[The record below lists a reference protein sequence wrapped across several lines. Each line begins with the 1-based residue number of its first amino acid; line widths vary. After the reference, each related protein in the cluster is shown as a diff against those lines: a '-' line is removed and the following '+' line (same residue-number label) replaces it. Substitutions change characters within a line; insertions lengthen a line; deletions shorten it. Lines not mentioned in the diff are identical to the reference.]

1 MSGKFAHGVW
11 TGDRAIFL
19 YGRSALAYSPASRDW
34 QTLPDIPP
42 NAGTGVVVWT
52 GERLFVWGGGREGAL
67 TNTRGAMFEPATD
80 RWVSIAPAPFGL
92 NLASGVWT
100 GDEVIVF
107 GSLLNN
113 RNIAPTRTSVGEAY
127 DPSTGHWRE
136 LPASRLSRQATSA
149 VWLGRRMLAWD
160 YEGGWQL
167 YDSAANTW
175 TDKRRTPFEPSE
187 CYPDSVSLTGR
198 AFGWYCGQAARFG
211 LRSHTWRL
219 VHDGPLRRT
228 IYSPAYQSDLALW
241 RFADLVAAGDVIV
254 LPLTGITLAKNGEAC
269 YGCAGA
275 SHSLWAYR
283 PG

>member
-92 NLASGVWT
+92 NLASGGWT

-107 GSLLNN
+107 GSLRNN

-167 YDSAANTW
+167 YDSAAQHLDGQE
-175 TDKRRTPFEPSE
+175 TDALRAQRVLPRQRLAHRSSLWMVLRTSGA
-187 CYPDSVSLTGR
+187 V
-198 AFGWYCGQAARFG
+198 
-211 LRSHTWRL
+211 
-219 VHDGPLRRT
+219 
-228 IYSPAYQSDLALW
+228 
-241 RFADLVAAGDVIV
+241 RFA
-254 LPLTGITLAKNGEAC
+254 ITHMAT
-269 YGCAGA
+269 
-275 SHSLWAYR
+275 R
-283 PG
+283 P